1 MATLLSPFVS
11 SVVET
16 RRTSLSTD
24 DRMSAVH
31 PEPAEGLEANGGRV

>member
-16 RRTSLSTD
+16 LRTSLST
-24 DRMSAVH
+24 S
-31 PEPAEGLEANGGRV
+31 LEANGGWV